1 MNKLIDIVKEQT
13 RAIPA
18 EKAKALGGA
27 VALAGLFSM
36 GFMMKNHISHQ
47 PRQKSEQ
54 HNSEYVSALQ
64 SKEIEWLAR
73 NIYHEA
79 RGESWDGMLA
89 VGVVT
94 LNRVKSPN
102 YPDTIEKVV
111 KEYKQFSWFW
121 DGMSDRVKDRT
132 AWKKAKA
139 AAARVML
146 NPDLPLA
153 DELKGVT
160 HYHADYVAPYWAGAK
175 KEVATIGSHVF
186 YM

>member
-1 MNKLIDIVKEQT
+1 MNKLINILKEQAV
-13 RAIPA
+13 AIPA

-27 VALAGLFSM
+27 VALAGIFSV
-36 GFMMKNHISHQ
+36 GFMMKDTVSQ
-47 PRQKSEQ
+47 EPRQTLEQRNNRFVKAIQSE
-54 HNSEYVSALQ
+54 
-64 SKEIEWLAR
+64 EIEWLAR

-94 LNRVKSPN
+94 LNRVNSPK
-102 YPDTIEKVV
+102 YPDTIEEVV

-121 DGMSDRVKDRT
+121 DGMSDRVRDRV

-139 AAARVML
+139 AAAEVML

-153 DELKGVT
+153 KELERVT
-160 HYHADYVAPYWAGAK
+160 HYHADYVSPYWAGVK
-175 KEVATIGSHVF
+175 TEVATIGRHVF